1 MITVSEIKKK
11 SETIYREYL
20 QSIVRGEI
28 FFPKALRSDKSVSSD
43 FNEMRKELAEV
54 IEHSKDRKGFGYTI
68 VYRQIKT
75 RKHGIQSL
83 PEEISFQIEADFLK
97 YLHKE
102 EEVAQFGND
111 CSLILSDFSEL
122 KEWIIKY
129 PLKVIENHSQWG
141 DLLKVCNYF
150 RANPKPNLYIR
161 ELPVRVH
168 TKYIENNKG
177 ILKELLDILIAE
189 HINPNETNFEK
200 RFNLK
205 YAEPLVRFRVL
216 DEHIAQAYFSEISD
230 LSITVSQFEKL
241 DLPEIKRVF
250 IVENKTNLLTI
261 ALSMPEI
268 EKTIV
273 IFGSGYKVENLKK
286 AVWLNNVELLYWGDL
301 DADGFQIL
309 SQFRG
314 FFPHVKSI
322 LMDQET
328 FDKFSQ
334 DKVEGAASKSTAT
347 YLQNSEK
354 KLYDLLKS
362 KNWRLEQEKIPLEY
376 VKDILDISNARTA
389 KHRI

>member
-1 MITVSEIKKK
+1 MITAEEIRKKT
-11 SETIYREYL
+11 ENIYVEYL
-20 QSIVRGEI
+20 KSIITEDL
-28 FFPKALRSDKSVSSD
+28 FFPKTIRSNKSVSSD
-43 FNEMRKELAEV
+43 FNEMRKELAGV
-54 IEHSKDRKGFGYTI
+54 IEYSKDRKGFGYTI

-83 PEEISFQIEADFLK
+83 PEEISFQTEADFLK

-122 KEWIIKY
+122 KEWITKY
-129 PLKVIENHSQWG
+129 PLKVIENHGEWVN
-141 DLLKVCNYF
+141 LLKVCDYF
-150 RANPKPNLYIR
+150 KTNPKPNLYIR
-161 ELPVRVH
+161 ELPVKVH
-168 TKYIENNKG
+168 TKYIENNRS
-177 ILKELLDILIAE
+177 ILKELLDILIAKYV
-189 HINPNETNFEK
+189 NPNETNFEK

-205 YAEPLVRFRVL
+205 YAEPLVRFRIL
-216 DEHIAQAYFSEISD
+216 DAHIAQAYFSGIND
-230 LSITVSQFEKL
+230 LSIPVSQFEKL
-241 DLPEIKRVF
+241 DFPDIKRVF
-250 IVENKTNLLTI
+250 IVENKINLLTI
-261 ALSMPEI
+261 ALSMPKI

-286 AVWLNNVELLYWGDL
+286 AIWLNNVELLYWGDL

-322 LMDQET
+322 LMDKET

-334 DKVEGAASKSTAT
+334 DKVEGAASKSTAIH
-347 YLQNSEK
+347 LKNSEK
-354 KLYDLLKS
+354 QLYDLLKS

-376 VKDILDISNARTA
+376 VKDILDELCPNSKT
-389 KHRI
+389 